1 MWSRVIQE
9 WTQIGGSTT
18 AKVTQAEPFWVET
31 SAVQDAAFLVEVS
44 FTQNTRIYL
53 TFETA
58 PVSEEAFFLPMQK
71 DDALDLASVSGS
83 LIQPCYAHATLG
95 PPVASFVRWRVTPV
109 LTPWAAC
116 FRITMLGV

>member
-1 MWSRVIQE
+1 MWSKVIQE
-9 WTQIGGSTT
+9 WTQIGGT
-18 AKVTQAEPFWVET
+18 AATKVVQAEPLWIDT
-31 SAVQDAAFLVEVS
+31 GAMQDAAFLVEVS

-58 PVSEEAFFLPMQK
+58 PVGEDAFFLPMQK
-71 DDALDLASVSGS
+71 DDALDLAGVSGS
-83 LIQPCYAHATLG
+83 TLQTCYAHATLG
-95 PPVASFVRWRVTPV
+95 PPVASFVRWKVTPV